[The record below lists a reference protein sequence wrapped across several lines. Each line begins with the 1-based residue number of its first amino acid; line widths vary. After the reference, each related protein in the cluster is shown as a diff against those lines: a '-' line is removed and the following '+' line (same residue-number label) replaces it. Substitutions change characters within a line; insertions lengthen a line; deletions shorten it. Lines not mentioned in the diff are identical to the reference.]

1 LTSPDT
7 TPPEAPEPRAAHG
20 VEAARDR
27 TAPGA
32 APRAG
37 YEWYALGILFV
48 VYVFNFIDRQIVS
61 ILQEP
66 IKRDLG
72 LSDAQLGL
80 LTGFAFAVFYAT
92 LGIPIARLADRTSRS
107 KVIAIALLVWSLMTS
122 LCGAARSFATL
133 LLFRIGV
140 GVGEAGC
147 SPPAHSLISDYFPA
161 NKRATALGIYS
172 TGIYVGVMF
181 GYLAGGWIN
190 EFFGWRRAFMAV
202 GLPGALFSVVV
213 FFTLREPP
221 RGLSDGR
228 AARSGAVK
236 ALPLGDVFRL
246 LWSQRSF
253 RHLSFGAALHAFVS
267 YGAGGWLPPFF
278 MRVHGMSSG
287 EVGTWLGLI
296 AGIIGGAGTFAG
308 GWAADRLGARDRR
321 WYCWVCV
328 ISLIVHA
335 PLSIAGYL
343 AGNPYLALGL
353 YLIPAFMGPVYNAP
367 NFAMTQGLVPLGM
380 RAAAAA
386 VLLFVINLIGMGLGP
401 AFVGWVSDLLEPSV
415 GIQSLRYALLM
426 STAFNLWSA
435 VHYLLAARTLREE
448 LATAET
454 LDRQ

>member
-1 LTSPDT
+1 MNDGHRMIEREPDRRL
-7 TPPEAPEPRAAHG
+7 PLAMNEAPEG
-20 VEAARDR
+20 DR
-27 TAPGA
+27 Y
-32 APRAG
+32 R
-37 YEWYALGILFV
+37 WYALGVLFV

-80 LTGFAFAVFYAT
+80 LSGFAFAVFYAT
-92 LGIPIARLADRTSRS
+92 LGIPIARFSDRVSRS
-107 KVIAIALLVWSLMTS
+107 KVIAAALLVWSVMTS
-122 LCGAARSFATL
+122 LCGTARSFATL

-161 NKRATALGIYS
+161 RMRATALGIYS
-172 TGIYVGVMF
+172 SGIYVGVMF

-202 GLPGALFSVVV
+202 GVPGALFSLVV
-213 FFTLREPP
+213 FFTLREPA

-228 AARSGAVK
+228 AAQPRRGQGADARRGLSP
-236 ALPLGDVFRL
+236 ALV
-246 LWSQRSF
+246 
-253 RHLSFGAALHAFVS
+253 AALVPPPLVCAPRS
-267 YGAGGWLPPFF
+267 TPSSATAPAAGCRPSSCG
-278 MRVHGMSSG
+278 MHGMSSG

-296 AGIIGGAGTFAG
+296 AGIVGGAGTLAG
-308 GWAADRLGARDRR
+308 GWAADRLGVRDRR

-328 ISLIVHA
+328 VSLVVHC
-335 PLSIAGYL
+335 PLAIAGYL

-367 NFAMTQGLVPLGM
+367 NFAMTQGLVPLRM

-386 VLLFVINLIGMGLGP
+386 VLLFVINLIGMGFGP
-401 AFVGWVSDLLEPSV
+401 TFVGWVSDLLEPTV
-415 GIQSLRYALLM
+415 GVESLRCAC
-426 STAFNLWSA
+426 
-435 VHYLLAARTLREE
+435 
-448 LATAET
+448 
-454 LDRQ
+454 

>member
-1 LTSPDT
+1 VSS
-7 TPPEAPEPRAAHG
+7 APVWSDAYKR
-20 VEAARDR
+20 
-27 TAPGA
+27 
-32 APRAG
+32 
-37 YEWYALGILFV
+37 YALGVLFV

-92 LGIPIARLADRTSRS
+92 LGIPIARLADRTART
-107 KVIAIALLVWSLMTS
+107 KVIAAALLVWSVMTS
-122 LCGAARSFATL
+122 LCGTAKSFTTL

-161 NKRATALGIYS
+161 KKRATALGIYS
-172 TGIYVGVMF
+172 SGIYVGVMF

-190 EFFGWRRAFMAV
+190 EFFGWRQAFVVV
-202 GLPGALFSVVV
+202 GLPGALFSIVV

-228 AARSGAVK
+228 AVAATGAGAAK
-236 ALPLGDVFRL
+236 GPGLADVFRL

-278 MRVHGMSSG
+278 MRIHGMSSG
-287 EVGTWLGLI
+287 EVGTWLGLM
-296 AGIIGGAGTFAG
+296 AGIVGAAGTFAG
-308 GWAADRLGARDRR
+308 GWAADRLGVRDRR
-321 WYCWVCV
+321 WSCWVCV
-328 ISLIVHA
+328 ISLVVHA
-335 PLSIAGYL
+335 PLMTAAVL
-343 AGNPYLALGL
+343 AGNPYVALGF
-353 YLIPAFMGPVYNAP
+353 YVIPAFMGPVYNAP
-367 NFAMTQGLVPLGM
+367 NFAMTQGLVPLRM

-401 AFVGWVSDLLEPSV
+401 AFVGWMSDALEPSA
-415 GIQSLRYALLM
+415 GLQSLRWALLI

-435 VHYLLAARTLREE
+435 VHYLLAARSLRQD
-448 LATAET
+448 LATAEQ
-454 LDRQ
+454 LDLR